1 MSEHFVL
8 HYYSDAN
15 NRVHNHTHLE
25 YRNKIKLNKKLNM
38 TFNIIAM

>member
-25 YRNKIKLNKKLNM
+25 YRNKKLNM
-38 TFNIIAM
+38 TFNIVTM